1 MKVFYHK
8 RKPKIIQY
16 RKYKDFSYEA
26 FMHESERALSSF
38 FQISFEIFKIIVDNI
53 LQKHAHIKARH
64 VRAN

>member
-38 FQISFEIFKIIVDNI
+38 FQISFEIFKITVDNI
-53 LQKHAHIKARH
+53 FQKHAHIKARH